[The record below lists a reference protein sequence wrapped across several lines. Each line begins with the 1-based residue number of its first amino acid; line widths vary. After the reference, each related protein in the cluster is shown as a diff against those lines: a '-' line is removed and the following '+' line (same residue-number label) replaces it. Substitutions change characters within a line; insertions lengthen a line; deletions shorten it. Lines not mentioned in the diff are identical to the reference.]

1 MAATFRSEML
11 QAGGNDNAGAIHS
24 ATRLV
29 ELLALRLCYPGVA
42 HINNL
47 RHSPDAE
54 FSIAAWRAHRRG
66 EPVQMEHVLPVRAF
80 TKLVIERIDE
90 GASDRAIAAFIKRS
104 YSVVL
109 LTPDERRAL
118 DKVNRTT
125 IDPRR
130 MAGIALRP
138 RKPRPAPE
146 R

>member
-1 MAATFRSEML
+1 
-11 QAGGNDNAGAIHS
+11 
-24 ATRLV
+24 
-29 ELLALRLCYPGVA
+29 
-42 HINNL
+42 
-47 RHSPDAE
+47 
-54 FSIAAWRAHRRG
+54 
-66 EPVQMEHVLPVRAF
+66 MEHVLPLRAF
-80 TKLVIERIDE
+80 TKLVIETIDR
-90 GASDRAIAAFIKRS
+90 GASDRAVAAFIKRS

-138 RKPRPAPE
+138 RKPRRVPV